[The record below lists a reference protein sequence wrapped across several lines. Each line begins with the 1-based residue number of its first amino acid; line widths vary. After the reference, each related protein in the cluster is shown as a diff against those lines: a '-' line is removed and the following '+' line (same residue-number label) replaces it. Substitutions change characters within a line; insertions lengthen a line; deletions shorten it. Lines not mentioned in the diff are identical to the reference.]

1 MTQDEF
7 VELALDEPREA
18 EEALAQHP
26 EIASAGLYAA
36 LVLGDAERVP
46 ADVSMAKGGPR
57 NWEPLLYVCFSRMGN
72 RAAALT
78 ETARRLLKSGA
89 DPSTSYE
96 DARFDNCR
104 LSCLH
109 GATGMNNNP
118 ALGRVLLEAGADP
131 NDGESLYHSCEH
143 VDLECVRLLL
153 KFGASP
159 DRANALKHMLDY
171 EGKEGLRVLLEA
183 GANPNET
190 NSNGETALHWAVWR
204 GRSPELVRM
213 LLDAG
218 AAVDAP
224 RKDGRTAYA
233 LAVRSGQTETA
244 ELLKARGAD
253 AAISEIDAWIGRG
266 CPADQGIAL
275 AEEDW
280 PLLPELASNRS
291 ESGVRAMLA
300 AGVPVDTRGE
310 HGGTA
315 LHWACWKG
323 YSEIVGL
330 LIGHGASLT
339 IKDTS
344 YDAPPFGWYE
354 HGLENSH
361 ERNADYPGTLRLLHE
376 ASDAAEARS
385 AL

>member
-7 VELALDEPREA
+7 VELALEEPREA
-18 EEALAQHP
+18 EETLAQHP
-26 EIASAGLYAA
+26 EIAGSGLYAA

-57 NWEPLLYVCFSRMGN
+57 DWEPLLYVCFSRIGN
-72 RAAALT
+72 RAAVLT

-89 DPSTSYE
+89 DPNTSYVDE
-96 DARFDNCR
+96 RWGDFP
-104 LSCLH
+104 LSCLY
-109 GATGMNNNP
+109 GATGLNNNP
-118 ALGRVLLEAGADP
+118 ALGRVLLEAGANP

-143 VDLECVRLLL
+143 ADIECVRLLL
-153 KFGASP
+153 EFGASP
-159 DRANALKHMLDY
+159 EKANALKHMLDY
-171 EGKEGLRVLLEA
+171 EGKEGLRVLLAA
-183 GANPNET
+183 GANPNGT

-218 AAVDAP
+218 AAVDAR

-233 LAVRSGQTETA
+233 LAVRSGQSETA
-244 ELLKARGAD
+244 ALLQARGAD
-253 AAISEIDAWIGRG
+253 TAISEVDAWIGRG
-266 CPADQGIAL
+266 CPADLGIAVG
-275 AEEDW
+275 EEDW
-280 PLLPELASNRS
+280 QLLPEMASNRS

-300 AGVPVDTRGE
+300 AGVPVDTRGG

-323 YSEIVGL
+323 YSEIVKV

-339 IKDTS
+339 IKDET
-344 YDAPPFGWYE
+344 YNAPPFGWYE

-361 ERNADYPGTLRLLHE
+361 ERNSDYPGTLRVLRE
-376 ASDAAEARS
+376 ASGETG
-385 AL
+385 